1 MSQRIATLSDEIRN
15 CEFRFKCPKTWDSL
29 EKTPIAAQRYCGECQ
44 RIVIHCRTATELE
57 WAIVRNLCVAISPVP
72 SKKTCTEIP
81 ANDQLSD
88 MLVGYPI
95 MPPYS
100 AD

>member
-1 MSQRIATLSDEIRN
+1 MSKRIAKLSDEIRN
-15 CEFRFKCPKTWDSL
+15 CEFKFKCPKTWDSL

-72 SKKTCTEIP
+72 SKKPSTEIP
-81 ANDQLSD
+81 KDD
-88 MLVGYPI
+88 KIPEMLLGYLI
-95 MPPYS
+95 TPPYLK
-100 AD
+100 D